1 MKISEV
7 QYISGTFF
15 SDLKKD
21 PEFAPDKLRRNAIF
35 CFHSKTKNPNFA
47 FPKLRCVRDS
57 NP

>member
-7 QYISGTFF
+7 QYISGAFF

-35 CFHSKTKNPNFA
+35 CFHRKQKKP
-47 FPKLRCVRDS
+47 
-57 NP
+57 